1 MVAASSAATMPCL
14 PSIATCACDPAT
26 SWRHSR
32 LSKGIDAFIARMTA
46 EGPSAN
52 RPPHIALEELCLRPL
67 IPLLPIALTAALTI
81 GGCDR
86 QSPPAEQA
94 NRSVPGNAAA
104 PATPKAGEIDRSHKG
119 EAMPTTAFTDMDDKS
134 HSMAEFRGKP
144 VLMNLWATWCA
155 PCVAEMPALDRLQ
168 SELGGRDFA
177 VVAVSTDREGIKKS
191 APFYRRAGIKSLTL
205 YNDTRQNLLDAFQGK
220 SLPMTVLLDR
230 DGRMVGRIEGAAQ
243 WDSAEAKALI
253 AHYLKGHAS

>member
-1 MVAASSAATMPCL
+1 MVPILTRFARLSALVAIAFMGATAGAAEPPKFAGMAGDFSPID
-14 PSIATCACDPAT
+14 PPEQIATPNFQDKMGQPVNLD
-26 SWRHSR
+26 SF
-32 LSKGIDAFIARMTA
+32 KGK
-46 EGPSAN
+46 
-52 RPPHIALEELCLRPL
+52 
-67 IPLLPIALTAALTI
+67 
-81 GGCDR
+81 
-86 QSPPAEQA
+86 
-94 NRSVPGNAAA
+94 VV
-104 PATPKAGEIDRSHKG
+104 
-119 EAMPTTAFTDMDDKS
+119 
-134 HSMAEFRGKP
+134 
-144 VLMNLWATWCA
+144 VLNFWATWCP